1 MRYFKVFSIFL
12 IINIILITFSLQ
24 FRPQVKKTVLDCSL
38 GEGNCIQKEI
48 TNSIKT
54 CREYAWSS
62 PIQIFDCLFSYEELS
77 SITYIADIL
86 NYIPSPFTDL
96 NFEVSTININLSQP
110 WDLEILSDGSM
121 FITEKNGKI
130 KYIKDESL
138 KIIYE
143 APVLNKS
150 ESGLLG
156 LAIDPEF
163 TLNKY
168 VYIYYTYSFDESK
181 NAEIKPQNDKEKRV
195 LNRLSRLEYKD
206 GILSDEKILINEIPG
221 SLWHSGSR
229 LDFGPDN
236 KLYVTT
242 GDANELKLSQHPH
255 FLGGKIL
262 RLNPDGSIPDDNPFA
277 GSYTYSMG
285 HRNPQGLAWQPVTNQ
300 LYSSEHG
307 HTMYDEINR
316 IIPGKNYGWG
326 DHQCSIIYVH
336 KRVTWF
342 FQLIKYKK
350 NSEFIPPV
358 VCTTKWTMSPSGMEF
373 VSDTKSP
380 WFGNLFVASLRGKHL
395 HRYEFDDDKIIKDEI
410 FFISDGKNYKNL
422 DNKGKISSRL
432 RDVEYFNGS
441 LYVIG
446 DYFGMVRLSPTH

>member
-1 MRYFKVFSIFL
+1 MRYFKVISVFL

-24 FRPQVKKTVLDCSL
+24 FRPQVKKTVLDCSI

-54 CREYAWSS
+54 CKEYSSSS
-62 PIQIFDCLFSYEELS
+62 PVHMFNCLFKYEELNS
-77 SITYIADIL
+77 VTYIADPL
-86 NYIPSPFTDL
+86 NYIPSPFTELD
-96 NFEVSTININLSQP
+96 FEVSTINVKLSQP

-130 KYIKDESL
+130 KYIKDESM

-221 SLWHSGSR
+221 SLMHSGSR

-262 RLNPDGSIPDDNPFA
+262 RLNPDGSIPDDNPFP
-277 GSYTYSMG
+277 GYYTYSMG
-285 HRNPQGLAWQPVTNQ
+285 HLTLKVYPGTLLQNNYIPVSTV
-300 LYSSEHG
+300 LPDM
-307 HTMYDEINR
+307 TR
-316 IIPGKNYGWG
+316 
-326 DHQCSIIYVH
+326 
-336 KRVTWF
+336 
-342 FQLIKYKK
+342 
-350 NSEFIPPV
+350 
-358 VCTTKWTMSPSGMEF
+358 
-373 VSDTKSP
+373 
-380 WFGNLFVASLRGKHL
+380 
-395 HRYEFDDDKIIKDEI
+395 
-410 FFISDGKNYKNL
+410 
-422 DNKGKISSRL
+422 
-432 RDVEYFNGS
+432 
-441 LYVIG
+441 
-446 DYFGMVRLSPTH
+446 